1 MNKRTIIPTS
11 RLTPDQICQVLSRMA
26 PDAWQWN
33 DSEQPDGSWIEP
45 YHCLM
50 RDDMEQVLAAT
61 AMPYAVAQRN
71 DWIAAGRR
79 LC

>member
-1 MNKRTIIPTS
+1 MKKRTIIPAS
-11 RLTPDQICQVLSRMA
+11 RLTPDQIVLVLSRMV

-45 YHCLM
+45 YHVLM
-50 RDDMEQVLAAT
+50 RDDMEQVLAET
-61 AMPYAVAQRN
+61 AMPYAIQQRN
-71 DWIAAGRR
+71 VWLASGRR

>member
-1 MNKRTIIPTS
+1 MNKRVIIPAS
-11 RLTPDQICQVLSRMA
+11 RLDPDQIALVLSRMA

-45 YHCLM
+45 YNVLM
-50 RDDMEQVLAAT
+50 RDDLEQVLAET
-61 AMPYAVAQRN
+61 AMPYAIAQSN
-71 DWIAAGRR
+71 DWIASGRR